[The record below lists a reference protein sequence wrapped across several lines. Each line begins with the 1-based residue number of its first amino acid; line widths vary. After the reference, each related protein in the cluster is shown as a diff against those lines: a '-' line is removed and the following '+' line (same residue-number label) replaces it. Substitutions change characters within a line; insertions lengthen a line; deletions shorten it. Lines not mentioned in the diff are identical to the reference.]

1 MAVTCGGSR
10 NIMDNVRSNRF
21 AIMVRYVVHFEF
33 SRLLRDG
40 ARYHNIIDLMSR
52 PVAPFGSGGLGVAIC
67 GVPFPS

>member
-1 MAVTCGGSR
+1 
-10 NIMDNVRSNRF
+10 
-21 AIMVRYVVHFEF
+21 MVRYVVHFEF
-33 SRLLRDG
+33 SRLIRDG